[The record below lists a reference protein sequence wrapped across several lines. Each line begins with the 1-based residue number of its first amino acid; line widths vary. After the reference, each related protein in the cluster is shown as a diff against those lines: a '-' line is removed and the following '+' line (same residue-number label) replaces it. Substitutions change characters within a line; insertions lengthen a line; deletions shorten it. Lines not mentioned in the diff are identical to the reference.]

1 LRKKETY
8 DLQKVTLN
16 LREGDWDRLRDLHTR
31 QGASKIVRDL
41 VIGHLTRVEA
51 EVNQKSHL
59 SRDQIKTEEVE

>member
-1 LRKKETY
+1 MRKKEDY

-16 LREGDWDRLRDLHTR
+16 LREGDWDRLRGLHGR
-31 QGASKIVRDL
+31 QGASKTIRDL

-59 SRDQIKTEEVE
+59 STGQIKTEEVE

>member
-1 LRKKETY
+1 MRKKETY

-16 LREGDWDRLRDLHTR
+16 LREGDWDRLRDLHTP
-31 QGASKIVRDL
+31 QSASKIVRDL

>member
-31 QGASKIVRDL
+31 QSASKTIREL
-41 VIGHLTRVEA
+41 VIGHLDRVDARVE
-51 EVNQKSHL
+51 QKSHL
-59 SRDQIKTEEVE
+59 SKDQIKTKEVE